1 MIEGGLPARKRRQGE
16 RAAPEHGSLHPGS
29 SRSRTTAAVEGP
41 APSVRVLLADPQTV
55 VRQGLR
61 RILATD
67 QAIEI
72 VGETGDGRSAVEMAE
87 RLQPDVVVMDVA
99 LPELNGIDAT
109 RWIVQ
114 RTKRT
119 KVLILTTVTDDMAV
133 RRGLKAGASG
143 YLLKAAEDLDLLKA
157 VKAIARGASS
167 FSPVVSQMLLR
178 GYLGNKGG
186 RSVEDDLAL
195 LTDRER
201 EVLRHIAEGKVNKEI
216 AAELSISAN
225 TVETHRKRIMEKL
238 DLHNTAALVRFAM
251 RKRIVT

>member
-1 MIEGGLPARKRRQGE
+1 MIEGGLPASKRRQGE
-16 RAAPEHGSLHPGS
+16 RAAPEHGSLQRGS
-29 SRSRTTAAVEGP
+29 SRSRATAVEGP
-41 APSVRVLLADPQTV
+41 APPVRVLLADSQTV

-143 YLLKAAEDLDLLKA
+143 
-157 VKAIARGASS
+157 

-216 AAELSISAN
+216 AAA
-225 TVETHRKRIMEKL
+225 
-238 DLHNTAALVRFAM
+238 
-251 RKRIVT
+251 

>member
-16 RAAPEHGSLHPGS
+16 RPAPEHGSLQGS
-29 SRSRTTAAVEGP
+29 SHSRTTEAVEGP
-41 APSVRVLLADPQTV
+41 APPVRVLLADSQTV

-99 LPELNGIDAT
+99 LPEVNGIDAT
-109 RWIVQ
+109 RWILE

-119 KVLILTTVTDDMAV
+119 KVLILTTVSDDMAV

-143 YLLKAAEDLDLLKA
+143 YLLKAAEDVDLLKA
-157 VKAIARGASS
+157 VKAIARDASYYN
-167 FSPVVSQMLLR
+167 PVGSQMRLR
-178 GYLGNKGG
+178 GYLGSKGG
-186 RSVEDDLAL
+186 RSVEDD
-195 LTDRER
+195 
-201 EVLRHIAEGKVNKEI
+201 
-216 AAELSISAN
+216 
-225 TVETHRKRIMEKL
+225 
-238 DLHNTAALVRFAM
+238 
-251 RKRIVT
+251 

>member
-1 MIEGGLPARKRRQGE
+1 MNDGGLPASKQRQGE
-16 RAAPEHGSLHPGS
+16 RPASERAGLRRGS
-29 SRSRTTAAVEGP
+29 SHTRTTETAERP
-41 APSVRVLLADPQTV
+41 AQPIRVLLADSQTV

-67 QAIEI
+67 EAIEI

-99 LPELNGIDAT
+99 LPELNGIEAT
-109 RWIVQ
+109 HWIVE

-119 KVLILTTVTDDMAV
+119 KVLILTTVADDMAV

-157 VKAIARGASS
+157 VKAIAHGASS
-167 FSPVVSQMLLR
+167 FSPLVSQMLLR

-186 RSVEDDLAL
+186 RSVEDDVAL
-195 LTDRER
+195 LTERER
-201 EVLRHIAEGKVNKEI
+201 EVLQHIAEGKVNKEI
-216 AAELSISAN
+216 AAALSISPN

>member
-1 MIEGGLPARKRRQGE
+1 M
-16 RAAPEHGSLHPGS
+16 
-29 SRSRTTAAVEGP
+29 TAAVEHP
-41 APSVRVLLADPQTV
+41 APPVRVLLADSQTV

-67 QAIEI
+67 AAIEI
-72 VGETGDGRSAVEMAE
+72 VGEAGDGRSAVEMAE
-87 RLQPDVVVMDVA
+87 RLQPDVVITDVA

-119 KVLILTTVTDDMAV
+119 KVLILTTVTDDTAV

-143 YLLKAAEDLDLLKA
+143 YLLKASEDLDLLKA

-178 GYLGNKGG
+178 GYLRSKGG

-201 EVLRHIAEGKVNKEI
+201 EVLRHVAEGKGNKKI
-216 AAELSISAN
+216 AAALSISAN
-225 TVETHRKRIMEKL
+225 TVETHRKRIMDKL

>member
-1 MIEGGLPARKRRQGE
+1 MSDGFLPESKRRPGA
-16 RAAPEHGSLHPGS
+16 RVASAHAGLRRGS
-29 SRSRTTAAVEGP
+29 SPPSPTAVD
-41 APSVRVLLADPQTV
+41 APQPVIRVLLADPQTV

-67 QAIEI
+67 DAIEI
-72 VGETGDGRSAVEMAE
+72 VGETGDGRSVVEMAE

-109 RWIVQ
+109 RWIVE

-119 KVLILTTVTDDMAV
+119 KVLILTTVADDMAV

-143 YLLKAAEDLDLLKA
+143 YLLKAAEDQELLKA

-167 FSPVVSQMLLR
+167 FSPTVSQMLLR
-178 GYLGNKGG
+178 GYLGNRGG
-186 RSVEDDLAL
+186 RPVEDDLAL

-201 EVLRHIAEGKVNKEI
+201 QVLQLIAEGKVNKEI
-216 AAELSISAN
+216 AAALSISAN

>member
-16 RAAPEHGSLHPGS
+16 RAAPEQGSHRGS
-29 SRSRTTAAVEGP
+29 SHSRTTPAVEGP
-41 APSVRVLLADPQTV
+41 APPVRVLLADPQTV

-72 VGETGDGRSAVEMAE
+72 VGETGDGRTAVEMAE

-109 RWIVQ
+109 RWIVEH
-114 RTKRT
+114 TKRT

-157 VKAIARGASS
+157 VKEIARGASS
-167 FSPVVSQMLLR
+167 FSPLVSQMLLR

-186 RSVEDDLAL
+186 RSVEDDVAL

-201 EVLRHIAEGKVNKEI
+201 EVLQHIAEGKVNKEI